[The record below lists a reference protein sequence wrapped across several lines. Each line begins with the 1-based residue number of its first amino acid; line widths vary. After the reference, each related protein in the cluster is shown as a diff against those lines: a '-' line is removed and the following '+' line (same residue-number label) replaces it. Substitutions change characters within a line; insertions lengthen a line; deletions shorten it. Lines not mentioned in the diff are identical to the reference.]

1 MSKNGNESSDQDSS
15 LTEDSSDDGY
25 SDDGIEYRHYFN
37 PLMYY
42 VPREMRSTVRKLAK
56 DTGKGDYN

>member
-1 MSKNGNESSDQDSS
+1 MSKNENESSEDSS
-15 LTEDSSDDGY
+15 LSEDSSDDGY
-25 SDDGIEYRHYFN
+25 SDDGVEYRHYFN

-42 VPREMRSTVRKLAK
+42 VPREMRSDVRKLCK